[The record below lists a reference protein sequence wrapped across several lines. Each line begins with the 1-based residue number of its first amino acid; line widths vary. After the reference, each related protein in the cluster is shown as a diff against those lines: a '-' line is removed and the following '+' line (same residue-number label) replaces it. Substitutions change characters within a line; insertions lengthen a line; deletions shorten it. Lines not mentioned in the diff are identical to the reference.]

1 MHAMQAR
8 RPRSFVLLPTMPPPT
23 NHVLAIYSDRPSY
36 MRVSP
41 SFSACAC
48 NARRPRIF
56 VLRTTMPPPTEKLC
70 THHGFLSEL
79 IYEFR

>member
-48 NARRPRIF
+48 NARRPGIF
-56 VLRTTMPPPTEKLC
+56 ALLPTMPPPTKYVLAILC
-70 THHGFLSEL
+70 T
-79 IYEFR
+79 